1 MRLITPANVAAAAPF
16 IEQGF
21 GLFFSWILSTQ
32 VDEIVRNEIRASP
45 DLTLEAVGKDT
56 TAFEGLKR
64 YLSYGSRVENTLE
77 ISILAV
83 VSIILAEFERTGQV
97 KHYRAWRVHRDA
109 MNIALL
115 KKLITE
121 AARRAFK

>member
-1 MRLITPANVAAAAPF
+1 MTCANIAKRWHAEGERL
-16 IEQGF
+16 
-21 GLFFSWILSTQ
+21 W
-32 VDEIVRNEIRASP
+32 
-45 DLTLEAVGKDT
+45 
-56 TAFEGLKR
+56 
-64 YLSYGSRVENTLE
+64 
-77 ISILAV
+77 
-83 VSIILAEFERTGQV
+83 AEFERTGQV